1 MKCWG
6 GTLAL
11 LLSWSI
17 LKATGN
23 QFELPFCHENIPNAT
38 ICKLEDHYD
47 PFLPPLPWP
56 VLVKPTIFIKEI
68 SNVDVEAKS
77 ISLFLELFVS
87 WKDSRITVKNQK
99 WRKINPEEAN
109 HFWHPTLQFDRIL
122 HLEKQSIFGQPKH
135 PFAFWMLTTENTL
148 QYSEEIQ
155 VTFTCPMDFSDFP
168 FDVHFCNFT
177 LGDYEYEIEEV
188 EFDWSTV
195 TYSDN
200 SKNILLL
207 KSPEDVIFINDT
219 TTPFKYELSLI
230 KPHVMTDLEN
240 EIYSYS
246 GFKIRLERKGR
257 GTLHHSFFIPTA
269 VFAIVSMIS
278 FLIHPDSVPGR
289 MGLIVTLLLI
299 SSNVYNSVKA
309 PTTRGFSYID
319 VWIIGS
325 QAPIVF
331 ALFQYGFI
339 LLIIKYWK
347 TDLDFR
353 TLDFMAILIVATFYT
368 AFNWYFW

>member
-1 MKCWG
+1 MNYK
-6 GTLAL
+6 T
-11 LLSWSI
+11 
-17 LKATGN
+17 
-23 QFELPFCHENIPNAT
+23 
-38 ICKLEDHYD
+38 
-47 PFLPPLPWP
+47 
-56 VLVKPTIFIKEI
+56 
-68 SNVDVEAKS
+68 
-77 ISLFLELFVS
+77 
-87 WKDSRITVKNQK
+87 
-99 WRKINPEEAN
+99 
-109 HFWHPTLQFDRIL
+109 
-122 HLEKQSIFGQPKH
+122 
-135 PFAFWMLTTENTL
+135 
-148 QYSEEIQ
+148 
-155 VTFTCPMDFSDFP
+155 
-168 FDVHFCNFT
+168 
-177 LGDYEYEIEEV
+177 
-188 EFDWSTV
+188 
-195 TYSDN
+195 DN
-200 SKNILLL
+200 RKNILLL

-219 TTPFKYELSLI
+219 TTPFKYELGLI
-230 KPHVMTDLEN
+230 KPHVMKDLEN

-257 GTLHHSFFIPTA
+257 GILHHSFFIPTA

-309 PTTRGFSYID
+309 PSTRGFSYID

-339 LLIIKYWK
+339 LLIMKYWK

-353 TLDFMAILIVATFYT
+353 KLDFMAVLIVAIFYT